1 MMLTFLSQN
10 LSTIVVALVLIA
22 VCAAI
27 VVYLVRS
34 KKQGRSTCGG
44 TCAHCAMHG
53 SCHSDGKK

>member
-44 TCAHCAMHG
+44 TFAHCAMHG